1 MKHAFFIPA
10 ENKDEN
16 YLNVVMEY
24 FPDTLYS
31 FNKSF
36 IKEQQRMPEP
46 LVKLFSYQLLR
57 SIL

>member
-1 MKHAFFIPA
+1 MKHAFYTPA

-36 IKEQQRMPEP
+36 IKDFKKMPE
-46 LVKLFSYQLLR
+46 
-57 SIL
+57 I